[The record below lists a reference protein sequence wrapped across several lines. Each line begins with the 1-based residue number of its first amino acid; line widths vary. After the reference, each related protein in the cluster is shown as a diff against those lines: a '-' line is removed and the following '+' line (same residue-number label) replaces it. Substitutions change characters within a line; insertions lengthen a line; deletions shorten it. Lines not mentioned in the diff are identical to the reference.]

1 MKYPDCINDVNRR
14 YYKSMDSL
22 NRKLSNLEKLRRY
35 LINIIPDIYDQT
47 ISSMVQQSSIYRR
60 YTGLCYCILK
70 ESVIAENG
78 FREFRKIQSDS
89 ERKLSMPN
97 PDEFCEISHD
107 TLERISSG
115 LNEESMIF
123 FTSFYKKVHGRSN
136 MSFEIELFAYS
147 MLFWIL
153 RGKKKPVAPKKS
165 RRIAFMFAIAP
176 NILPYIYR
184 WLHKRMLAPSDIVTI
199 HNPRMEMLF
208 TLIDNDIDDL
218 KSGDD
223 IGLLAFL
230 ERKEVIKKLGGC
242 KDKYIIVS
250 GRGSLRELFDAFSLY
265 AEDIRKSGTMFPHK
279 DILFSR
285 IVKNEN
291 LERFTPGTINKMYS
305 EAQDIKWLLYNL
317 PINQAI

>member
-1 MKYPDCINDVNRR
+1 
-14 YYKSMDSL
+14 MDSL

-35 LINIIPDIYDQT
+35 LDNIIPDIYNQKVAAL
-47 ISSMVQQSSIYRR
+47 IQQSSIYHR
-60 YTGLCYCILK
+60 YTGLCYSLLK

-78 FREFRKIQSDS
+78 FSEYGKIKSDS
-89 ERKLSMPN
+89 ECKLSIPD
-97 PDEFCEISHD
+97 PDEFCEIRHD

-115 LNEESMIF
+115 LSEESLIF
-123 FTSFYKKVHGRSN
+123 FSFFYKKLHSRSN
-136 MSFEIELFAYS
+136 MGFSSELFAYS

-153 RGKKKPVAPKKS
+153 RGKKKPVAPKKA
-165 RRIAFMFAIAP
+165 RRIAFLFAIAP

-184 WLHKRMLAPSDIVTI
+184 WLHKRKLVPSGVATI
-199 HNPRMEMLF
+199 HNPRLEMLF

-223 IGLLAFL
+223 ISLISFL
-230 ERKEVIKKLGGC
+230 ERKEVIKKLEGSR
-242 KDKYIIVS
+242 DKYIIVS

-265 AEDIRKSGTMFPHK
+265 AEEIRDSGIMFPHK
-279 DILFSR
+279 DILFSH
-285 IVKNEN
+285 IVKNEE

-317 PINQAI
+317 LINQAI

>member
-1 MKYPDCINDVNRR
+1 
-14 YYKSMDSL
+14 MDSL

-60 YTGLCYCILK
+60 YTGLCYSLLK

-78 FREFRKIQSDS
+78 FREYGKIQPDS
-89 ERKLSMPN
+89 ERKISMPDS
-97 PDEFCEISHD
+97 DEFCEINHD

-115 LNEESMIF
+115 LNEEPLIF
-123 FTSFYKKVHGRSN
+123 FSSFYKKLHSRSN
-136 MSFEIELFAYS
+136 MSFSSELFAYS

-153 RGKKKPVAPKKS
+153 RGKKKSVAPKKA
-165 RRIAFMFAIAP
+165 RRIAFLFAIAP
-176 NILPYIYR
+176 NILPCIYR
-184 WLHKRMLAPSDIVTI
+184 WLHKRKLVPSGVMTI
-199 HNPRMEMLF
+199 HNPRLDMLF
-208 TLIDNDIDDL
+208 ALLVNDIDDL

-223 IGLLAFL
+223 ISLLSFL
-230 ERKEVIKKLGGC
+230 ERKEVIKKLEGSR
-242 KDKYIIVS
+242 DKYVIVS

-265 AEDIRKSGTMFPHK
+265 AEDIRESGIMFPHK

-285 IVKNEN
+285 IVKNED

>member
-1 MKYPDCINDVNRR
+1 
-14 YYKSMDSL
+14 MDSL

-35 LINIIPDIYDQT
+35 LTNIVPDIYDQKVAAF
-47 ISSMVQQSSIYRR
+47 IQQSSVYRR
-60 YTGLCYCILK
+60 YTGLCYSILK
-70 ESVIAENG
+70 ESVFAENG
-78 FREFRKIQSDS
+78 FREYGKIQSVS
-89 ERKLSMPN
+89 EMKISMPD
-97 PDEFCEISHD
+97 PEEFCEINHD

-115 LNEESMIF
+115 LNEESLVF
-123 FTSFYKKVHGRSN
+123 FTSFYKKIHSRSN

-153 RGKKKPVAPKKS
+153 RGKKKPVAPNKT
-165 RRIAFMFAIAP
+165 RRNAFLFAIAP

-184 WLHKRMLAPSDIVTI
+184 WLHKRNLSPVSTVSV
-199 HNPRMEMLF
+199 HNPRQEMLF
-208 TLIDNDIDDL
+208 TLLNNDIDDL

-223 IGLLAFL
+223 ISLLAFL
-230 ERKEVIKKLGGC
+230 ERKEVIRKLEGS

-265 AEDIRKSGTMFPHK
+265 AEDIRESGIMFPHK

-285 IVKNEN
+285 IVKNED

>member
-1 MKYPDCINDVNRR
+1 
-14 YYKSMDSL
+14 MDSL

-35 LINIIPDIYDQT
+35 LDNIIPDIYNQKVAAL
-47 ISSMVQQSSIYRR
+47 IQQSSIYHR
-60 YTGLCYCILK
+60 YTGLCYSLLK

-78 FREFRKIQSDS
+78 FSEYGKIKSDS
-89 ERKLSMPN
+89 ECKLSMPD
-97 PDEFCEISHD
+97 PDEFCEIRHD

-115 LNEESMIF
+115 LSEESLIF
-123 FTSFYKKVHGRSN
+123 FSSFYKKLHSRSN
-136 MSFEIELFAYS
+136 MGFSSELFAYS

-153 RGKKKPVAPKKS
+153 RGKKKPVAPKKAS
-165 RRIAFMFAIAP
+165 RIAFLFAIAP

-184 WLHKRMLAPSDIVTI
+184 WLHKRKLVPSGVVTI
-199 HNPRMEMLF
+199 HNPRLEMLF

-223 IGLLAFL
+223 ISLISFL
-230 ERKEVIKKLGGC
+230 ERKEVIKKLEGSR
-242 KDKYIIVS
+242 DKYIIVS

-265 AEDIRKSGTMFPHK
+265 AEEIRDSGIMFPHK
-279 DILFSR
+279 DILFSH
-285 IVKNEN
+285 IVKNEE

>member
-1 MKYPDCINDVNRR
+1 
-14 YYKSMDSL
+14 MDSL
-22 NRKLSNLEKLRRY
+22 NRKLSNLEKFRRY
-35 LINIIPDIYDQT
+35 LDNIIPDIYNQKVAAL
-47 ISSMVQQSSIYRR
+47 IQQSSIYHR
-60 YTGLCYCILK
+60 YTGLCYSLLK

-78 FREFRKIQSDS
+78 FSEYGKIKSDS
-89 ERKLSMPN
+89 ECKLSIPD
-97 PDEFCEISHD
+97 PDEFCEIRHD

-115 LNEESMIF
+115 LCEESLIF
-123 FTSFYKKVHGRSN
+123 FSSFYKKLHSRSN
-136 MSFEIELFAYS
+136 MGFSSELFAYS

-153 RGKKKPVAPKKS
+153 RGKKKPVAPKKA
-165 RRIAFMFAIAP
+165 RRIAFLFAIAP

-184 WLHKRMLAPSDIVTI
+184 WLHKRKLVPSGVATI
-199 HNPRMEMLF
+199 HNPRLEMLF

-223 IGLLAFL
+223 ISLLSFL
-230 ERKEVIKKLGGC
+230 ERKEVIKKLEGSR
-242 KDKYIIVS
+242 DKYIIVS
-250 GRGSLRELFDAFSLY
+250 GRGRLRELFDAFSLY
-265 AEDIRKSGTMFPHK
+265 AGEIRESGIMFPHK

-285 IVKNEN
+285 IVKNEA

>member
-1 MKYPDCINDVNRR
+1 
-14 YYKSMDSL
+14 MDSL

-35 LINIIPDIYDQT
+35 LDNIIPDIYNQKVAAL
-47 ISSMVQQSSIYRR
+47 IQQSSIYHR
-60 YTGLCYCILK
+60 YTGLCYSLLK

-78 FREFRKIQSDS
+78 FSEYGKIKSDS
-89 ERKLSMPN
+89 ECKLSMPD
-97 PDEFCEISHD
+97 PDEFCEIRHD

-115 LNEESMIF
+115 LCEESLIF
-123 FTSFYKKVHGRSN
+123 FSFFYKKLHSRSN
-136 MSFEIELFAYS
+136 MGFSSDLFAYS

-153 RGKKKPVAPKKS
+153 RGKKKPVAPKKA
-165 RRIAFMFAIAP
+165 RRIAFLFAIAP

-184 WLHKRMLAPSDIVTI
+184 WLHKRKLVPSGVATI
-199 HNPRMEMLF
+199 HNPRLEMLF

-223 IGLLAFL
+223 ISLLAFL
-230 ERKEVIKKLGGC
+230 ERKEVIKKAEGSR
-242 KDKYIIVS
+242 DKYIIVS

-265 AEDIRKSGTMFPHK
+265 AEDIRESGIMFPHK
-279 DILFSR
+279 DILFSH
-285 IVKNEN
+285 IVKNEA

>member
-1 MKYPDCINDVNRR
+1 MKYYGCINGGNRR

-35 LINIIPDIYDQT
+35 LDNIIPDIYDQKVSAL
-47 ISSMVQQSSIYRR
+47 IQQSSIYRR
-60 YTGLCYCILK
+60 YTGLCYSILK

-78 FREFRKIQSDS
+78 FREYERIKSDS
-89 ERKLSMPN
+89 ERTIPMPD
-97 PDEFCEISHD
+97 PKEFLKIGHD

-115 LNEESMIF
+115 LNEESLLF
-123 FTSFYKKVHGRSN
+123 FTSFYKKFHSRSN
-136 MSFEIELFAYS
+136 MSFETELFAYS

-153 RGKKKPVAPKKS
+153 RGKENAVAPKKAK
-165 RRIAFMFAIAP
+165 RIAFMFTVAP
-176 NILPYIYR
+176 NILPYIFR
-184 WLHKRMLAPSDIVTI
+184 WLHKRKLSPFSTMSG
-199 HNPRMEMLF
+199 HNPRLELLF

-223 IGLLAFL
+223 INLLAFL

-265 AEDIRKSGTMFPHK
+265 AENIRESGIMFPHK
-279 DILFSR
+279 DILFSH
-285 IVKNEN
+285 IVKNED

>member
-1 MKYPDCINDVNRR
+1 
-14 YYKSMDSL
+14 MDSL

-35 LINIIPDIYDQT
+35 LDNIIPDIYNQKVAAL
-47 ISSMVQQSSIYRR
+47 IQQSSIYHR
-60 YTGLCYCILK
+60 YTGLCYSLLK

-78 FREFRKIQSDS
+78 FSEYGKIKSDS
-89 ERKLSMPN
+89 ECKLSMPD
-97 PDEFCEISHD
+97 PDEFCEIRHD

-115 LNEESMIF
+115 LSEESLIF
-123 FTSFYKKVHGRSN
+123 FSSFYKKLHSRSN
-136 MSFEIELFAYS
+136 MGFSSELFAYS

-153 RGKKKPVAPKKS
+153 RGKKKPVAPKKAS
-165 RRIAFMFAIAP
+165 RIAFLFAIAP

-184 WLHKRMLAPSDIVTI
+184 WLHKRKLVPSGVVTI
-199 HNPRMEMLF
+199 HNPRLEMLF

-223 IGLLAFL
+223 ISLLSFL
-230 ERKEVIKKLGGC
+230 ERKEVIKKLEGSR
-242 KDKYIIVS
+242 DKYIIVS

-265 AEDIRKSGTMFPHK
+265 AGEIRESGIMFPHK
-279 DILFSR
+279 DILFSH
-285 IVKNEN
+285 IVKNGE